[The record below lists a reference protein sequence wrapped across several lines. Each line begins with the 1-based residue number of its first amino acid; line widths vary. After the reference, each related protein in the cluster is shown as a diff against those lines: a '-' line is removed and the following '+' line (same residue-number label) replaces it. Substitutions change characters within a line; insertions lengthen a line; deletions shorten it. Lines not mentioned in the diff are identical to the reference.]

1 MMVAAHSTTR
11 ASHRQ
16 RRGRCVPALE
26 SLIINFKK
34 NIQKSMIS
42 DLQLGEIAEAIANKL
57 SIYHKEVLTLSE
69 AAAYL
74 NLSKS
79 YLYKMTMKKEIPYFK
94 PMGKVCYFNKSDLD
108 NWLHQNRISTD
119 EELQQQADSFCMKKG
134 GRR

>member
-1 MMVAAHSTTR
+1 MCACLGKPNYKF
-11 ASHRQ
+11 Q
-16 RRGRCVPALE
+16 QE
-26 SLIINFKK
+26 I
-34 NIQKSMIS
+34 MIS
-42 DLQLGEIAEAIANKL
+42 DLQLGEIAAAIANKL